1 MGSSDSDA
9 NYGAYIKP
17 DFGGSNSSLTL
28 GVRDAGVDTDVLK
41 FISGKIGIH
50 ASPDAFARVTI
61 GGSIAKML
69 FSSSVA
75 GNSIVINSPSSTYL
89 FGLQVTGAGGLA
101 RLSLGRTTS
110 ASNAF
115 SNEDLTV
122 YDNGDIGINKTV
134 PVSDLDVAGH
144 INAFNITGLQL
155 YGSSTG
161 QNVTGYDIRALKT
174 LYISGQTVVTG
185 DIYNKLYQTGVNLMA
200 LITAAS
206 TGVSAINGVSGLVSI
221 VGTGDIYVTTN
232 GQVITVS
239 GNSGNFAT
247 RTELFNTGSNIY
259 NLINTTTGYLN
270 TNPSGFITTGQTGQ
284 FYPASNP
291 NDYATTLFVNS
302 QDNVVSLK
310 VDSLSGYDDKFSVHR
325 RGTESITG
333 DKSFIDAVR
342 VSGHS
347 VITGNYYMPTQ
358 AYTTNGTIDIDWNR
372 GNVFKYTLNGN
383 ITFTFSNNKDG
394 QTIVIAVTNLGSDAY
409 TATWPSTVH
418 WPSNTAPTQSTA
430 SKLDVY
436 TAICISTGIYMNAVQ
451 AFSN

>member
-1 MGSSDSDA
+1 VTEDTGYYLDIFASNSSQTGMATNVIVNNTIISGYPINVLLVTGTGTSSYIPKFTNSSGLINSSIYETGGFVGIGMTNSQAILSLGAQTQPLPANTSLWLQGGKTIRMGSSDSDA

-310 VDSLSGYDDKFSVHR
+310 VDSLSGLMINFQ
-325 RGTESITG
+325 SIEG
-333 DKSFIDAVR
+333 EQKVLQEIN
-342 VSGHS
+342 HLL
-347 VITGNYYMPTQ
+347 M
-358 AYTTNGTIDIDWNR
+358 
-372 GNVFKYTLNGN
+372 L
-383 ITFTFSNNKDG
+383 
-394 QTIVIAVTNLGSDAY
+394 
-409 TATWPSTVH
+409 
-418 WPSNTAPTQSTA
+418 
-430 SKLDVY
+430 
-436 TAICISTGIYMNAVQ
+436 
-451 AFSN
+451 